1 MEAAN
6 TQTLRYLVPFHPKEI
21 PHLFTDV
28 LVIGAGLA
36 GLRAAIAVDPQ
47 LSVLIVTKEQLGE
60 SNSRYAQGGIAG
72 VLDPRDCFEAHEA
85 DTLAAGGELCDPQV
99 VSMVVREAP
108 ERITELIQWGT
119 HFDAVS
125 GELTLGREGGHS
137 RSRVAHAMGD
147 STGREIMRAM
157 TVWTARLRNVAVR
170 EHTFTLDLL
179 TYDGVC
185 RGAIV
190 YDRQWGLTMV
200 WAKQTILC
208 TGGAGQIYRES
219 TNPSGATG
227 DGHALA
233 YRAGAQ
239 LRGMEF
245 IQFHPTVLYIA
256 GSSRTLITEAVRG
269 EGACLVDRNGY
280 RFMPNYDARAELAPR
295 DVVSQ
300 AIVSQMEKTSHPCVY
315 LDLTHLDPAFVIGR
329 FPGMAA
335 KCQEFGMDITRDRIP
350 VRPGAH
356 YVIGGVPVDA
366 DGRTTLPGL
375 WAAGEVSS
383 SGLHG
388 ANRLASNSLLEGLVF
403 GMHAGQKASAAAQA
417 MPIRYC
423 AEPLENPPLDDATE
437 PLDLTDI
444 RNSLTSLM
452 WRNAGVRRSAEP
464 LAHAR
469 QMIDGWCRYVLVR
482 QFRDPEGWE
491 LQNMLTVA
499 RIVVRAALARQE
511 SRGVHLRT
519 DFPETNNQQWQR
531 HLAFDVADD

>member
-1 MEAAN
+1 M
-6 TQTLRYLVPFHPKEI
+6 PWP
-21 PHLFTDV
+21 
-28 LVIGAGLA
+28 IG
-36 GLRAAIAVDPQ
+36 P
-47 LSVLIVTKEQLGE
+47 
-60 SNSRYAQGGIAG
+60 
-72 VLDPRDCFEAHEA
+72 
-85 DTLAAGGELCDPQV
+85 
-99 VSMVVREAP
+99 
-108 ERITELIQWGT
+108 
-119 HFDAVS
+119 
-125 GELTLGREGGHS
+125 
-137 RSRVAHAMGD
+137 
-147 STGREIMRAM
+147 
-157 TVWTARLRNVAVR
+157 
-170 EHTFTLDLL
+170 
-179 TYDGVC
+179 
-185 RGAIV
+185 
-190 YDRQWGLTMV
+190 
-200 WAKQTILC
+200 
-208 TGGAGQIYRES
+208 
-219 TNPSGATG
+219 
-227 DGHALA
+227 
-233 YRAGAQ
+233 AQ

-280 RFMPNYDARAELAPR
+280 RFMPDYDARAELAPR